1 MNLSF
6 TLPEFFDI
14 DEKLFSIRK
23 RGTTDPLIA
32 IIKQRFQ
39 EKITLHLTSLKASR
53 DGVAHTGIDLQNNNF
68 EKIKQTYFAFGKEK
82 AVVKLFSDMSR
93 QKLSTS
99 VIMLL
104 SEILF
109 EENQYRKNKKYILNN
124 SGERQPTTPANKVPA
139 EMEKLVEWYNT
150 NEKARKVH
158 PVIMAAYL
166 HYKLTTIH
174 PFDDWNGRIARLLLN
189 LALMKKGYLPILI
202 GPEERQTYY
211 EKLEHADKG
220 NMEPLIRFFAQ
231 KELETIDDFINSPEY
246 LSISTRYDLE
256 KKLENMNK
264 GERCIV
270 LTEDSATN
278 NLLAYILE
286 ASGLNMNETNIISYE
301 GCSKISSANLFS
313 VFVKQ
318 KMPGV
323 RIIVHRDRD
332 YLTNAEINV
341 QKQLFQRIDT
351 HLFVT
356 KGTDIESYFLN
367 ARHIHHCHP
376 SVDENKAKQLI
387 AKAFEDVFAKSVD
400 YLWKKEFGG
409 HKTEE
414 HSHLGHAVEEMV
426 RSNLKRFIHGKTA
439 LKVLGYHIQDV
450 AKENVNLEQAS
461 PHLYVK
467 ELHNIAKSI
476 WDKQNLS

>member
-6 TLPEFFDI
+6 TLPEFFEI

-23 RGTTDPLIA
+23 LGTTDPLIA

-39 EKITLHLTSLKASR
+39 EKITLHLTSLKAGR
-53 DGVAHTGIDLQNNNF
+53 DGVDQPGIDLRNNNF

-93 QKLSTS
+93 QELSTS

-104 SEILF
+104 AEILF
-109 EENQYRKNKKYILNN
+109 EENRYRKNKKYILNN

-139 EMEKLVEWYNT
+139 EMEKLVKWYNT
-150 NEKARKVH
+150 TDKARKVH
-158 PVIMAAYL
+158 PVIMATYL

-211 EKLEHADKG
+211 EKLEYADKG

-246 LSISTRYDLE
+246 LSVSTRYELE

-278 NLLAYILE
+278 NLLSYILE
-286 ASGLNMNETNIISYE
+286 ASGFNMNETNIISYE
-301 GCSKISSANLFS
+301 GCSKISSANMFS

-332 YLTNAEINV
+332 YLTYNEIN
-341 QKQLFQRIDT
+341 QQRETFRKIDT
-351 HLFVT
+351 YLFVT

-367 ARHIHHCHP
+367 ARHIHHCYP
-376 SVDENKAKQLI
+376 DIDEAQAQKLI
-387 AKAFEDVFAKSVD
+387 EQTYEDVFPKSVD

-414 HSHLGHAVEEMV
+414 HSHLGKAVEELV
-426 RSNLKRFIHGKTA
+426 RNNLKRFIHGKTA
-439 LKVLGYHIQDV
+439 LKVLTYHVQDTLKKN
-450 AKENVNLEQAS
+450 ATLEQFS
-461 PHLYVK
+461 PYLYVK
-467 ELHNIAKSI
+467 ELRKIAIAI
-476 WDKQNLS
+476 WKNS